1 MRSLSC
7 RVPGSCLLAAAVW
20 LAVAA
25 AAQEPGPLLKP
36 VVPPSSGTRVRV
48 ATSEED
54 PVFYHFAAR
63 VPDPKNKDKSFD
75 CTVAFDSLPSKAMV
89 AAKKWKEWGFEVPAN
104 RTATLP
110 ELVVRGVQVAPRTT
124 RGRDVEV
131 RLVNLKVEIIE
142 PPKDGDKVLLS
153 DLLLPVNELTKGADK
168 AFEPRMYFGDK
179 FLEFTVSTGVVKKLG
194 TGDDG
199 PLPEP
204 AVSPD
209 KDLLPFAGPTV
220 SYQGTPAFAF
230 ASVDGQQKYKL
241 PDGKTETV
249 NVGLSSTMNWP
260 EGVLMTLG
268 TARGLGLT
276 VEDAKDLKGLGAG
289 FDATVA
295 RAKVKEVRLAVL
307 TGSGLKVPKD
317 LVLKD
322 LTVIVDKSNSQHF
335 VWIGTRF
342 LDANVTDA
350 VYGCD
355 SYGTWRLSG
364 RVKPELLMDP
374 KTRTPPPPLKK
385 P

>member
-1 MRSLSC
+1 MPALS
-7 RVPGSCLLAAAVW
+7 RTLPGSCLLAAAVW
-20 LAVAA
+20 LAASS
-25 AAQEPGPLLKP
+25 AAQEPGPLLKQ
-36 VVPPSSGTRVRV
+36 VVPPASGVRVRV
-48 ATSEED
+48 ATSEDD

-63 VPDPKNKDKSFD
+63 VPDSKNKDKSFD
-75 CTVAFDSLPSKAMV
+75 CVVAFDSLPSKAMV
-89 AAKKWKEWGFEVPAN
+89 ALKKWKEWGFEVPAN

-110 ELVVRGVQVAPRTT
+110 ELVVPCQQVAPKLTK
-124 RGRDVEV
+124 GRDAEV
-131 RLVNLKVEIIE
+131 RLANIKVEIIE
-142 PPKDGDKVLLS
+142 PPKDGDKVLFC
-153 DLLLPVNELTKGADK
+153 DLLLPMNELTKGADR

-179 FLEFTVSTGVVKKLG
+179 FMEFTVSAGVVKKLG
-194 TGDDG
+194 TGDDT

-209 KDLLPFAGPTV
+209 KNLLPFSGSMV

-230 ASVDGQQKYKL
+230 ASVDGQQKFKL

-260 EGVLMTLG
+260 EGILVTLG

-295 RAKVKEVRLAVL
+295 RAKVKEFRLAVL

-317 LVLKD
+317 IVLKD
-322 LTVIVDKSNSQHF
+322 VTVIVDKSNSQHF

-342 LDANVTDA
+342 LDAHVTDA

-355 SYGTWRLSG
+355 SFGTWRLSG

-374 KTRTPPPPLKK
+374 KTRTPPPPPKK